1 MSNIEALIHDLVS
14 ANRILAHEGIVDG
27 FGHVSLRHPDDPG
40 RFFLARARAP
50 QNVVPEDI
58 LEFTLDGQCT
68 KAGAPMSYI
77 ERYIHC
83 AVFEARPDVKSV
95 IHNHSKSL
103 IPFGVTGNKLR
114 PIMHDCATIGCEVPV
129 WDCRTNFGD
138 TDLLVRNMAM
148 GRDLVKTLGNGTTAL
163 MRGHGCV
170 IAERSLQRAVHTAI
184 YMEYLCCNP
193 R

>member
-68 KAGAPMSYI
+68 KAGACQNRADKGTYI
-77 ERYIHC
+77 NMQNTA
-83 AVFEARPDVKSV
+83 AV
-95 IHNHSKSL
+95 
-103 IPFGVTGNKLR
+103 
-114 PIMHDCATIGCEVPV
+114 
-129 WDCRTNFGD
+129 
-138 TDLLVRNMAM
+138 
-148 GRDLVKTLGNGTTAL
+148 
-163 MRGHGCV
+163 
-170 IAERSLQRAVHTAI
+170 
-184 YMEYLCCNP
+184 
-193 R
+193 